1 MELEQDVPSQSRFG
15 WLVLFATIPT
25 LFCCALPIL
34 FVTLGFGASW
44 AALYSSVPVIGLV
57 AANKIWFFGLSGIM
71 LAVAGWMAFR
81 PGQTCPSD
89 PKLAALCNNARKW
102 NKRLIYMSMA
112 VWLTGFTAA
121 YLAVPI
127 LELVG

>member
-1 MELEQDVPSQSRFG
+1 MAFEQEARSQPRFG

-44 AALYSSVPVIGLV
+44 AALYSSVPMIGLV
-57 AANKIWFFGLSGIM
+57 VANKIWFFAISGLMMAI
-71 LAVAGWMAFR
+71 AGWMVFR
-81 PGQTCPSD
+81 PGQSCPSD
-89 PKLAALCNNARKW
+89 PKLAALCSKARNW
-102 NKRLIYMSMA
+102 NKRLIALSLA
-112 VWLTGFTAA
+112 VWLTGFIAA

-127 LELVG
+127 LELLG

>member
-1 MELEQDVPSQSRFG
+1 MLS
-15 WLVLFATIPT
+15 I
-25 LFCCALPIL
+25 CA
-34 FVTLGFGASW
+34 FTNGAHYHK
-44 AALYSSVPVIGLV
+44 AVGANKLV
-57 AANKIWFFGLSGIM
+57 ASNKIWFLGLSGVL
-71 LAVAGWMAFR
+71 LAIAGWMAFR

-102 NKRLIYMSMA
+102 NKRLIFMSMA
-112 VWLTGFTAA
+112 VWLTGFFAA